1 MWLRSSLRSAL
12 GLCLLHGFFNK
23 EKLLFVFSD
32 EQAKLD
38 QRRQWLD
45 NEVEKVL
52 RRKEAMEAL
61 AEELKKREAI
71 VLKKEALLAEK
82 SELEIK
88 KLRSSQVLSKVRR
101 GKLFWLFAQWAA
113 SLQFANV
120 SWNCGWNALS

>member
-1 MWLRSSLRSAL
+1 M
-12 GLCLLHGFFNK
+12 
-23 EKLLFVFSD
+23 
-32 EQAKLD
+32 D

-52 RRKEAMEAL
+52 KRKEAMETL

-71 VLKKEALLAEK
+71 VLDKEALLAEK

-101 GKLFWLFAQWAA
+101 GKMF
-113 SLQFANV
+113 
-120 SWNCGWNALS
+120 